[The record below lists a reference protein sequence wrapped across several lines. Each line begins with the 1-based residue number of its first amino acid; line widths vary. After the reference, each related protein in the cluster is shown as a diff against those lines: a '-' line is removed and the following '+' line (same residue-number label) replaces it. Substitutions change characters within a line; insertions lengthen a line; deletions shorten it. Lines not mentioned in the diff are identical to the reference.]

1 MLAPTKH
8 TNIRFS
14 VLFVAGKVLKNLQFE
29 GLLKYDDLKNSLIK
43 DLGPKSKYNF
53 DFALTFL
60 YSIGKVQYIKD
71 IDAIELINTGDENL

>member
-14 VLFVAGKVLKNLQFE
+14 VIFIAGKILKSLNNE
-29 GLLKYDDLKNSLIK
+29 GLLKYDDLKNLIIS
-43 DLGPKSKYNF
+43 DLGSKSKYNL

-60 YSIGKVQYIKD
+60 YSIGKIRYIKD
-71 IDAIELINTGDENL
+71 IDAIELISTTNEN

>member
-8 TNIRFS
+8 TNIRYS
-14 VLFVAGKVLKNLQFE
+14 VLFIAGKVLKYLQFE
-29 GLLKYDDLKNSLIK
+29 GLLKYDELKNYLIK
-43 DLGPKSKYNF
+43 DLGSKSKYNF

-71 IDAIELINTGDENL
+71 IDAIELIKTGNED

>member
-14 VLFVAGKVLKNLQFE
+14 VIYIAGKILKILNNE
-29 GLLKYDDLKNSLIK
+29 DLLRYDDLKNSIIA
-43 DLGPKSKYNF
+43 DLGLKSKYNL

-60 YSIGKVQYIKD
+60 YSIGKIRYIKE
-71 IDAIELINTGDENL
+71 IDAIALIKSTNEN